1 MRKEAI
7 AEAMKSQSAGAG
19 AGGQAPPPINSL
31 LQTFQAASPSPSA
44 LQQIQSPSPCIPKS
58 PFVSRVMTPIA
69 SPMKKAIACLEEL
82 GQLTKLDLQDSWLPI
97 TESRNGNA
105 YYAAFHTLS
114 SGLGVQALVLPFA
127 FTALG
132 WTWGIICL
140 SIAFVWQLYTLWL
153 LIQLH
158 ESVAGTRYGRYLRLS
173 MAAFGEKVG
182 KALALFPTM
191 YLSGGTCVTLI
202 MIGAGSMKMFFK
214 ISFGGADP
222 LTTLEWY
229 AVFTTSSIVL
239 AQLPNLNSIAGVS
252 LVGAIAAVAYCTVT
266 WAVSVV
272 KHRPADVSYDPVE
285 VDSAV
290 GRVCNILNALG
301 IIAFTF
307 RGHNLV
313 LEIQSTMPSSMKHP
327 SSLPMWRG
335 VKVSYLII
343 SCCLFPLA
351 VGGYWAYGNLMPTSG
366 GILTALDKYHGYDT
380 SKVTLGIINLLV
392 VIHSLTSFQI
402 YAMPV
407 FDNLEFRYT
416 SKKNRPCP
424 WWLRAALRLFFG
436 GLAFFIAVA
445 LPFLPSLAGLI
456 GGIALP
462 VTLAYPCLM
471 WIMMKT
477 PKRYTPM
484 WCVNWFLGILGL
496 ALSILLVFGAIW
508 MIATQGIKV
517 HFFKPQ

>member
-1 MRKEAI
+1 
-7 AEAMKSQSAGAG
+7 
-19 AGGQAPPPINSL
+19 
-31 LQTFQAASPSPSA
+31 
-44 LQQIQSPSPCIPKS
+44 
-58 PFVSRVMTPIA
+58 
-69 SPMKKAIACLEEL
+69 
-82 GQLTKLDLQDSWLPI
+82 
-97 TESRNGNA
+97 
-105 YYAAFHTLS
+105 
-114 SGLGVQALVLPFA
+114 
-127 FTALG
+127 
-132 WTWGIICL
+132 
-140 SIAFVWQLYTLWL
+140 
-153 LIQLH
+153 
-158 ESVAGTRYGRYLRLS
+158 
-173 MAAFGEKVG
+173 
-182 KALALFPTM
+182 
-191 YLSGGTCVTLI
+191 
-202 MIGAGSMKMFFK
+202 
-214 ISFGGADP
+214 
-222 LTTLEWY
+222 
-229 AVFTTSSIVL
+229 
-239 AQLPNLNSIAGVS
+239 
-252 LVGAIAAVAYCTVT
+252 
-266 WAVSVV
+266 
-272 KHRPADVSYDPVE
+272 
-285 VDSAV
+285 
-290 GRVCNILNALG
+290 
-301 IIAFTF
+301 
-307 RGHNLV
+307 
-313 LEIQSTMPSSMKHP
+313 
-327 SSLPMWRG
+327 
-335 VKVSYLII
+335 
-343 SCCLFPLA
+343 
-351 VGGYWAYGNLMPTSG
+351 MPTNG

-496 ALSILLVFGAIW
+496 ALGILLVFGAIW